1 MKLTRTLWT
10 LMGKLSRVDSTLMRI
25 GSISKV
31 RASFVPPN
39 FLGKFRAYRPFSLLF
54 SFRVETE
61 SHESEGTPCPSP
73 EKASTTTY
81 GCRGCCIIFLGTS
94 ALGFLHVLSSL
105 GCSSHFF
112 HNLHNSLIAISYAL
126 FSDLPASRFQTL
138 SAIHIHSI
146 TRKTRGPY
154 TSFSHPFT
162 SRTAC
167 NVVIFRL
174 QLRSVTCYTWLLCL
188 SFTWAPSRCFISVTR

>member
-1 MKLTRTLWT
+1 MSLP
-10 LMGKLSRVDSTLMRI
+10 GKSQHNHLRLSRLLHNI
-25 GSISKV
+25 
-31 RASFVPPN
+31 
-39 FLGKFRAYRPFSLLF
+39 FRNQCF
-54 SFRVETE
+54 
-61 SHESEGTPCPSP
+61 
-73 EKASTTTY
+73 
-81 GCRGCCIIFLGTS
+81 
-94 ALGFLHVLSSL
+94 GFLDVFSSL